1 MDVSPIIIVDDKA
14 FFAPQGKHA
23 AWKIGGYLVVERRR
37 FPSSPAILKSFVCTW
52 SFGAKLT
59 DSVIRTAE
67 KIGIRLPFVYIRTGY
82 QEKNAPA
89 SNDDDDDAVV
99 DEQERKDSSSYGNSL
114 EVRER
119 APHVRWRVGQVVKHK
134 VVVLAYVQVAVKNDY
149 FIFTQVHGYRGVI
162 IGWDLTAKASKEFIE
177 RVHKGNKEFADK
189 PNYAILIDVRDRL
202 IPQLG
207 YVVQDNIELHGGR
220 IIHNLLNT
228 YMERY
233 DENDQKYVPKPW
245 LKRIYPDD

>member
-1 MDVSPIIIVDDKA
+1 MEVR
-14 FFAPQGKHA
+14 
-23 AWKIGGYLVVERRR
+23 Y
-37 FPSSPAILKSFVCTW
+37 
-52 SFGAKLT
+52 
-59 DSVIRTAE
+59 
-67 KIGIRLPFVYIRTGY
+67 
-82 QEKNAPA
+82 
-89 SNDDDDDAVV
+89 
-99 DEQERKDSSSYGNSL
+99 SL

-134 VVVLAYVQVAVKNDY
+134 VGLKLEIRDLNELSWPLLIVFFVEISSSTYVQVM
-149 FIFTQVHGYRGVI
+149 VHGYRGVI

>member
-1 MDVSPIIIVDDKA
+1 MADLHPGLVFIILV
-14 FFAPQGKHA
+14 FAVPLQF
-23 AWKIGGYLVVERRR
+23 YLS
-37 FPSSPAILKSFVCTW
+37 PSSSSDIKYYLQ
-52 SFGAKLT
+52 KLT

-67 KIGIRLPFVYIRTGY
+67 KIGIRLPFVHIRTGY

-89 SNDDDDDAVV
+89 SNDGDNDDAVV

-114 EVRER
+114 QVRER
-119 APHVRWRVGQVVKHK
+119 APHVQWRVGQVVKHK
-134 VVVLAYVQVAVKNDY
+134 VL
-149 FIFTQVHGYRGVI
+149 IFRCTVI
-162 IGWDLTAKASKEFIE
+162 EEL
-177 RVHKGNKEFADK
+177 ADK

-220 IIHNLLNT
+220 IIHNLLST

-245 LKRIYPDD
+245 LRRIYPDD

>member
-1 MDVSPIIIVDDKA
+1 MKD
-14 FFAPQGKHA
+14 
-23 AWKIGGYLVVERRR
+23 GGSSSWSCFYNPCVRR
-37 FPSSPAILKSFVCTW
+37 AV
-52 SFGAKLT
+52 A
-59 DSVIRTAE
+59 V
-67 KIGIRLPFVYIRTGY
+67 LPFSFH
-82 QEKNAPA
+82 PP
-89 SNDDDDDAVV
+89 
-99 DEQERKDSSSYGNSL
+99 RKLSTICRNSL

-134 VVVLAYVQVAVKNDY
+134 V
-149 FIFTQVHGYRGVI
+149 HGYRGVI

-177 RVHKGNKEFADK
+177 QIHKGNKEFADK

-220 IIHNLLNT
+220 IIQNLLNT

>member
-1 MDVSPIIIVDDKA
+1 MADLHPGLVFIILV
-14 FFAPQGKHA
+14 FAVPLQF
-23 AWKIGGYLVVERRR
+23 YLS
-37 FPSSPAILKSFVCTW
+37 PSSSSDIKYYLQ
-52 SFGAKLT
+52 KLT

-67 KIGIRLPFVYIRTGY
+67 KIGIRLPFVHIRTGY

-89 SNDDDDDAVV
+89 SNDGDNDDAVV

-114 EVRER
+114 QVRER
-119 APHVRWRVGQVVKHK
+119 APHVQWRVGQVVKHK
-134 VVVLAYVQVAVKNDY
+134 VL
-149 FIFTQVHGYRGVI
+149 IFRCTVI
-162 IGWDLTAKASKEFIE
+162 EEL
-177 RVHKGNKEFADK
+177 ADK

-220 IIHNLLNT
+220 IIHNLLST

-233 DENDQKYVPKPW
+233 DENDQKYVADSFFFSVNVVLMVDIVLW
-245 LKRIYPDD
+245 VHVAALGLKTSEIHQKKCNIHPGFTEYQ

>member
-1 MDVSPIIIVDDKA
+1 MADLHPGLVFIILV
-14 FFAPQGKHA
+14 FAVPLQF
-23 AWKIGGYLVVERRR
+23 YLS
-37 FPSSPAILKSFVCTW
+37 PSSSSEIKYYLQ
-52 SFGAKLT
+52 KLT

-89 SNDDDDDAVV
+89 SNDDDVDDAVV
-99 DEQERKDSSSYGNSL
+99 DEQERKDSSSYGISDSM

-119 APHVRWRVGQVVKHK
+119 APHVQWRVGQVVKHK
-134 VVVLAYVQVAVKNDY
+134 
-149 FIFTQVHGYRGVI
+149 VHGYRGVI

-177 RVHKGNKEFADK
+177 RVHKGNKDFADK

-220 IIHNLLNT
+220 IIHNLLST

-233 DENDQKYVPKPW
+233 DENVQKYVPKPW